1 MILESGD
8 GCGEGG
14 SSVPEAVFNTADLI
28 VAGPQRRPPAA
39 APPLQGGRPDL
50 APREEARPP
59 RSSAPAR
66 AELAAR
72 GSPGDAE
79 SLRKPQVTTED
90 LDQQSPGKASLSCGP
105 AFGALDSE
113 SRQPGR
119 GRGEAERQ
127 FLGSPWGGADGGGLG
142 KWVWGRR
149 AWSWAACSPPGGPGG
164 VSFSAA
170 TRSEGFHAA
179 INGQFESGRRGSPP
193 PPLRFV

>member
-39 APPLQGGRPDL
+39 APLLQGGRPDL

-66 AELAAR
+66 AALAAR
-72 GSPGDAE
+72 GSPGHAE

-127 FLGSPWGGADGGGLG
+127 FLGSLWGGADGGGLG
-142 KWVWGRR
+142 KWVRGRPRVELGSLLATRR
-149 AWSWAACSPPGGPGG
+149 ARRGFAFSCNAIRG
-164 VSFSAA
+164 VS
-170 TRSEGFHAA
+170 
-179 INGQFESGRRGSPP
+179 RRDQRP
-193 PPLRFV
+193 V

>member
-28 VAGPQRRPPAA
+28 VAGPQRRPP
-39 APPLQGGRPDL
+39 LQPRRSREADPTWPRGR
-50 APREEARPP
+50 RP
-59 RSSAPAR
+59 APAR
-66 AELAAR
+66 AALAAR
-72 GSPGDAE
+72 GSPGHAE

-127 FLGSPWGGADGGGLG
+127 FLGSPWGGAGKVGLG
-142 KWVWGRR
+142 SPRVELSSLLATRR
-149 AWSWAACSPPGGPGG
+149 AWRGFAFSCNAIRG
-164 VSFSAA
+164 VS
-170 TRSEGFHAA
+170 
-179 INGQFESGRRGSPP
+179 RRDQRP
-193 PPLRFV
+193 V